1 MRKSTAAAL
10 GVLGIVAGGLLA
22 GGAAFAQDTQV
33 RHGRVIQVPPGA
45 VVLVLPAGTP
55 IRSMPSFNAAFPVPA
70 FPFAAMPSPGDM
82 FREIE
87 QVMAN
92 AQRAFANPA
101 WAVQNRTIDVAM
113 PRGSGPYSSVVVT
126 SVSDGHGICT
136 QRITYAG
143 NGAAPK
149 VEVRSTG
156 DACAH
161 VGMGAGMP
169 ISSPDM
175 KAPQPRSLPHTVTA
189 DSRSGLAPLQVAQLN
204 N

>member
-10 GVLGIVAGGLLA
+10 GVLGMVAGGLLA

-33 RHGRVIQVPPGA
+33 QHGRVIQVPPGA

-55 IRSMPSFNAAFPVPA
+55 MQSMPAFNAAFPFPA
-70 FPFAAMPSPGDM
+70 FPFAAMPSPAGM

-101 WAVQNRTIDVAM
+101 WTVQNRTIDVAM
-113 PRGSGPYSSVVVT
+113 PQAGSPYTSVVVT
-126 SVSDGHGICT
+126 SVSDSHGTCT
-136 QRITYAG
+136 RRITYAG

-149 VEVRSTG
+149 VEVSSTG

-161 VGMGAGMP
+161 AGMGAGMP
-169 ISSPDM
+169 ISSPDV

-189 DSRSGLAPLQVAQLN
+189 DSRASLAPLQVAQLN

>member
-1 MRKSTAAAL
+1 MRKSTTAAL
-10 GVLGIVAGGLLA
+10 GVLGMIAGGLLA

-33 RHGRVIQVPPGA
+33 QHGRVIQIPPGA

-55 IRSMPSFNAAFPVPA
+55 IQSLPSFNAA
-70 FPFAAMPSPGDM
+70 FPFAAMPSPTTM
-82 FREIE
+82 VREV
-87 QVMAN
+87 QQMMAN
-92 AQRAFANPA
+92 AERAFANPA
-101 WAVQNRTIDVAM
+101 WTVGNGAFDVAM
-113 PRGSGPYSSVVVT
+113 PQGSGPYSSVVVT
-126 SVSDGHGICT
+126 SVSDSHGTCT

-161 VGMGAGMP
+161 AGMGAGMP
-169 ISSPDM
+169 ISSPDV

-189 DSRSGLAPLQVAQLN
+189 DSHASLAPLQVAQLN